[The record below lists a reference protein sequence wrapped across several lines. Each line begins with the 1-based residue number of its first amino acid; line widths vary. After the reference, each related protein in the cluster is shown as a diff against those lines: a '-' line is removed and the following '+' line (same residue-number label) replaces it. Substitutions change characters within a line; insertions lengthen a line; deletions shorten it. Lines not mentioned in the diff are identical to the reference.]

1 MIIKYSE
8 LKYIFI
14 SLNLLFLFK
23 SPEFQNLQ
31 KVSLN
36 KYEFILSEVWGFSS
50 FRPLQE
56 DIIRSVSEHNKDTLA
71 LLPTGG
77 GKSIIFQVAGLS
89 KKGLCIVITP
99 LIALMKDQVQNLK
112 AKKIKA
118 AAIYSGMTKHEIDIV
133 LNNCVYGAYKFLYLS
148 PERLK
153 TDIFLARIKDMN
165 INLIAVDEAHCISQW
180 GYDFRPAYLEIANIR
195 KHIPDV
201 PVIALTAT
209 ATGEVI
215 KDIQKKLLF
224 PEENVFKKSFERKNL
239 IYLVRNTEDK
249 LKHLLRIAQK
259 VNGTGIV
266 YVRNRKKTKEIAQ
279 FLQKNKISADFYHA
293 GIENKI
299 KDYKQ
304 NQWTQGKTRIIV
316 ATNAFGMGI
325 DKPDVRFVVHID
337 LPDTLEAYYQ
347 EAGRAGR
354 DKKTSF
360 AILLFNKTDIANVK
374 KRVSNT
380 FPEKEFIKKVYVAL
394 GNYYELAVGAGK
406 GMRFNFNI
414 SDFVSKFNLPILQTY
429 SSLKLLKNEEYLELT
444 EDFFSLSKLI
454 FITKRQDLYKYQ
466 VENKNIDILIK
477 LILRTYTGVFS
488 TYVSID
494 EHFLAQNLRTKKE
507 VIYDYLQKLAQANII
522 KYIPQRKLPFIIYS
536 EERLDEK
543 NLRISHENYELRK
556 QNYIKKIDAVLEYAS
571 TDNKCRSQ
579 ILLNYFNQK
588 DVKKCGQCD
597 VCRDKQEKHI
607 SKDEFNKIYND
618 IKSKLAEKEW
628 NINNLISICNYK
640 EKKILHV
647 IRWLTENNKLIYVKK
662 DTIKWKNTN

>member
-1 MIIKYSE
+1 
-8 LKYIFI
+8 L
-14 SLNLLFLFK
+14 
-23 SPEFQNLQ
+23 
-31 KVSLN
+31 SLN
-36 KYEFILSEVWGFSS
+36 KYQKILSDVWGFSS

-56 DIIRSVSEHNKDTLA
+56 DIIRSVSEDSKDALA

-77 GKSIIFQVAGLS
+77 GKSIIFQVTALS
-89 KKGLCIVITP
+89 KEGLCIVITP
-99 LIALMKDQVQNLK
+99 LIALMKDQVKNLK

-118 AAIYSGMTKHEIDIV
+118 AAIYSGMTRHEIDIT

-153 TDIFLARIKDMN
+153 TDILLTRINDMN

-180 GYDFRPAYLEIANIR
+180 GYDFRPAYLEIANLR
-195 KHIPDV
+195 KYLPDIPV
-201 PVIALTAT
+201 LALTAT
-209 ATGEVI
+209 ATSDVI
-215 KDIQKKLLF
+215 KDIQEKLLF
-224 PEENVFKKSFERKNL
+224 REENVFKKSFERKNL

-293 GIENKI
+293 GIEHKT

-304 NQWTQGKTRIIV
+304 NQWTIGKTRVIV

-325 DKPDVRFVVHID
+325 DKADVRFVVHID
-337 LPDTLEAYYQ
+337 LPDTIEAYYQ

-354 DKKTSF
+354 DEKTSF
-360 AILLFNKTDIANVK
+360 AILLFNKTDISNIK
-374 KRVSNT
+374 KRISNT
-380 FPEKEFIKKVYVAL
+380 FPEKEFIKKVYIAL
-394 GNYYELAVGAGK
+394 GNYYELPVGSGK
-406 GMRFNFNI
+406 GMRYNFRI

-454 FITKRQDLYKYQ
+454 FIAKRQDLYKYQ

-494 EHFLAQNLRTKKE
+494 EKFLAQNLRTNAE
-507 VIYDYLQKLAQANII
+507 VIYNYLQKLSQAKII
-522 KYIPQRKLPFIIYS
+522 NYIPQRKLPFIIYT
-536 EERLDEK
+536 EERLEEK
-543 NLRISHENYELRK
+543 NIRISYENYELRK
-556 QNYIKKIDAVLEYAS
+556 ENYIKKIDAVLEYAS
-571 TDNKCRSQ
+571 SEKKCRSK

-588 DVKKCGQCD
+588 DVENCGQCD
-597 VCRDKQEKHI
+597 ICREKIEKNLSQE
-607 SKDEFNKIYND
+607 EFNEIHDNL
-618 IKSKLAEKEW
+618 KLKLSEKGWE
-628 NINNLISICNYK
+628 INNLISICNYRE
-640 EKKILHV
+640 EKLLRV
-647 IRWLTENNKLIYVKK
+647 IKWLTENNKLIYTKEN
-662 DTIKWKNTN
+662 TIKWKT